1 MPTGSQVMKKAN
13 SGKARLLILLL
24 AVTALSVATV
34 ACGSDSSGG
43 GSSSDGPIAKIDAT
57 ERIYTIQDFI
67 DAGFK
72 KSKTYDVE
80 GLPEA
85 LEVLYGFYGVDP
97 YKRQEYE
104 VRFYP
109 SHAEAIATG
118 IDYADEVTGPDA
130 VLLKDV
136 QRYKEGLRERRLC
149 TGNGGHHV
157 GKCDLPKYFDYVVVG
172 NMILLCQGKDSSISL
187 QNCADMMAV
196 VQ

>member
-1 MPTGSQVMKKAN
+1 MRQAN

-24 AVTALSVATV
+24 AVAALAIAAV

-43 GSSSDGPIAKIDAT
+43 GSSSDGPIAKINDT
-57 ERIYTIQDFI
+57 SRIYTIQDFT

-72 KSKTYDVE
+72 KNKIYSVE
-80 GLPEA
+80 GLPQA

-97 YKRQEYE
+97 YDRKEYE

-109 SHAEAIATG
+109 SHAEAIVTG
-118 IDYADEVTGPDA
+118 IDYADEATGPDA
-130 VLLKDV
+130 VLLKDI
-136 QRYKEGLRERRLC
+136 QRYKEGLTERRLC

-157 GKCDLPKYFDYVVVG
+157 GKCDLPKYFDYVVIG
-172 NMILLCQGKDSSISL
+172 NMVLMCQGKDSGISL
-187 QNCADMMAV
+187 QNCADLMAV